1 MGLPG
6 EADAICTLPGTRVRQ
21 GPVAFGHAGAYNGA
35 KRQDVNKQVK
45 FVAIAAAI
53 IVTLAW
59 MGVSGVQESATYYK
73 TLEELQ
79 AMESPESKRI
89 RVGGDVAVGSIVRR
103 AESVEFT
110 LHQHDETMQAPVVL
124 DVVYT
129 GADPLPDTFRD
140 KAQAL
145 CDGFLRTDGKFEA
158 TKIQAKCASKY
169 EAAPGEAAAPVYGS
183 ADGSPTD

>member
-1 MGLPG
+1 M
-6 EADAICTLPGTRVRQ
+6 
-21 GPVAFGHAGAYNGA
+21 
-35 KRQDVNKQVK
+35 KQRGKVVGKQTK
-45 FVAIAAAI
+45 FVAIVAG
-53 IVTLAW
+53 IVLTLAW
-59 MGVSGVQESATYYK
+59 MGVSGVKESATYYV
-73 TLEELQ
+73 TLDELL

-89 RVGGDVAVGSIVRR
+89 RVGGDVADGSIVRR
-103 AESVEFT
+103 ADVVEFT
-110 LHQHDETMQAPVVL
+110 LHQQDDTMETARVL

-169 EAAPGEAAAPVYGS
+169 EAAPGEDAAPVYGAGS
-183 ADGSPTD
+183 ASLSD